1 MNSKNEV
8 EDESKV
14 LTKRKLIER
23 VSVLHNMHLT
33 EEDINILMMSTKKQW
48 IYELLIQYNCR
59 NSSVR

>member
-1 MNSKNEV
+1 MNSKKEV

-33 EEDINILMMSTKKQW
+33 EEDIRDVFDIEECFQT
-48 IYELLIQYNCR
+48 
-59 NSSVR
+59 